1 MQQVLILAC
10 CLRSYRRLPSFTYR
24 KEVRSTLNGV
34 SAAAGKVGAL
44 IGILGFKPLSD
55 GIGVGPVLILCGA
68 ISALALMITEIYVQS
83 DARTE
88 RLAEAEA
95 LAVENDGTVD
105 ASGQDGDAGE
115 LQLRNAL
122 LPTPRAKPS
131 SVTEG

>member
-1 MQQVLILAC
+1 M
-10 CLRSYRRLPSFTYR
+10 
-24 KEVRSTLNGV
+24 RSTLNGV

-68 ISALALMITEIYVQS
+68 ISALDLMITEIYVQS

-95 LAVENDGTVD
+95 PWLAWNT
-105 ASGQDGDAGE
+105 
-115 LQLRNAL
+115 
-122 LPTPRAKPS
+122 
-131 SVTEG
+131 TESEEARTM